1 MKTNLHLR
9 AGLLVLAVTA
19 LAVAIGGC
27 VSRYRMDL
35 FMVHG
40 ENRQKVDIEATAYVI
55 DTRLNDPLA
64 ENKLGPSTTSSTV
77 TISVGTRGTQTDKDL
92 VLGFDEYLKY
102 RIFIEIPTPLTPGPV
117 ELAGHSFVQMLKRY
131 ELPPEQKLYKPV
143 SGRFVVDSV
152 RESDLYAS
160 LQDGLWKNSIDSTV
174 AFEGRLKIKI
184 K

>member
-1 MKTNLHLR
+1 MKTTPHVR
-9 AGLLVLAVTA
+9 IRMLVLAIAV

-35 FMVHG
+35 FMVNG

-77 TISVGTRGTQTDKDL
+77 TISVGTRGAPNDKDL

-102 RIFIEIPTPLTPGPV
+102 RIFIEIPTPLKPGRV
-117 ELAGHSFVQMLKRY
+117 ALTDHSFVQMLKRY
-131 ELPPEQKLYKPV
+131 ELPPEWKIYKPV
-143 SGRFVVDSV
+143 SGSFVVDSV
-152 RESDLYAS
+152 RESDLYAT
-160 LQDGLWKNSIDSTV
+160 LQDGIWKNSVDSTV
-174 AFEGRLKIKI
+174 AFEGRLKLKI